1 MIGFVM
7 TAAWTMAALIFAAGD
22 QSRWHLPVT
31 IEVARDVD
39 VRSSERQSDGR
50 YGQLR
55 GTLYSSEA
63 FLIKKHERFQMVKIY
78 TEGECRIRFQGKEYD
93 LHSCPWLDGFRDHQ
107 ADIFRVSVPTR

>member
-1 MIGFVM
+1 M
-7 TAAWTMAALIFAAGD
+7 MAALIFAAGD

-63 FLIKKHERFQMVKIY
+63 FRIKKGQRFQMVKIY
-78 TEGECRIRFQGKEYD
+78 GEGECRIRFQEKEYD
-93 LHSCPWLDGFRDHQ
+93 LGSWPWLDGFRDQPAAYH
-107 ADIFRVSVPTR
+107 TT